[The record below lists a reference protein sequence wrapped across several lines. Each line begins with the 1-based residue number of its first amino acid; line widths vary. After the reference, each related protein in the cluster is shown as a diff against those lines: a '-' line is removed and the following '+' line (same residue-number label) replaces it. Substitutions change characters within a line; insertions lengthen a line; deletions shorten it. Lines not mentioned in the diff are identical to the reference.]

1 MPSFWSKI
9 TKISKR
15 VTPGFRNLDYDQ
27 LPKGLRNGL
36 TNKIY
41 YTPKIQRFAYTEELA
56 KYIRFLNRKDTL
68 SATDMRAFTEAV
80 LTEYGAVNRSQ

>member
-9 TKISKR
+9 TKLSNR
-15 VTPGFRNLDYDQ
+15 VSEDFRNLSFES
-27 LPKGLRNGL
+27 LPKGLINGL

-41 YTPKIQRFAYTEELA
+41 YTPKIQQFAYTEELA

-68 SATDMRAFTEAV
+68 RPVDMRAFT
-80 LTEYGAVNRSQ
+80 

>member
-9 TKISKR
+9 IQISKR
-15 VTPGFRNLDYDQ
+15 VTQDFRTLQFDS
-27 LPKGLRNGL
+27 LPKGLRYGL

-41 YTPKIQRFAYTEELA
+41 YTPKIQRFAYTDELA

-68 SATDMRAFTEAV
+68 RPIDMRAFTEAV
-80 LTEYGAVNRSQ
+80 LT